1 LGGSSPLL
9 GIKAFLFLCDF
20 LTIAVQ
26 TSVISLI
33 YPKEKDLAKVKGMQ
47 LMMIFN
53 PLAVI
58 SPAVHN
64 LHIVNYLIISL
75 FSYSVIKH
83 RFNKGIITDVIAG
96 IALYLDPSLIY
107 MIVPVRLIAS
117 FLTDST
123 KGSLIGPA
131 VIKSIMT
138 WVLVVASFIFLLSG
152 DWRSELRNYRN
163 ILFVRDHSENI
174 GIFWY
179 LFVELFKQ
187 HVPFY

>member
-75 FSYSVIKH
+75 FSYSVIKY
-83 RFNKGIITDVIAG
+83 RFNEGIITDVIAG

>member
-1 LGGSSPLL
+1 
-9 GIKAFLFLCDF
+9 
-20 LTIAVQ
+20 
-26 TSVISLI
+26 
-33 YPKEKDLAKVKGMQ
+33 
-47 LMMIFN
+47 
-53 PLAVI
+53 
-58 SPAVHN
+58 
-64 LHIVNYLIISL
+64 
-75 FSYSVIKH
+75 
-83 RFNKGIITDVIAG
+83 
-96 IALYLDPSLIY
+96 

-117 FLTDST
+117 FITDST

-152 DWRSELRNYRN
+152 DWRSELRNYKN